1 MDLTK
6 IFSGMDKGP
15 EAIQSNFEKIN
26 GAVGDKVSSVTVPI
40 TAINGCSVDG
50 STVVY
55 QIGSH
60 RLAITTGSVSI
71 GSSLSASN
79 KTIDFGRL
87 ASDTDIGQGVAWSQ
101 VTNWAVGGVITRS
114 GTTLTLTE
122 ENYGGEVSQGTYF
135 NFMLVR
141 SY

>member
-1 MDLTK
+1 MAITQITAGQKNWLSTLNSDLAQ
-6 IFSGMDKGP
+6 I
-15 EAIQSNFEKIN
+15 
-26 GAVGDKVSSVTVPI
+26 GDKVSSTTVPI

-55 QIGSH
+55 HIGS
-60 RLAITTGSVSI
+60 RYLAITTGSISI
-71 GSSLSASN
+71 GSALSASN
-79 KTIDFGRL
+79 KSIDFGRL

-122 ENYGGEVSQGTYF
+122 ENYGGDVSRGTYF

>member
-1 MDLTK
+1 MAITQITAGQKDWLSTLNSDLSQ
-6 IFSGMDKGP
+6 I
-15 EAIQSNFEKIN
+15 
-26 GAVGDKVSSVTVPI
+26 GDKVSSSTVPI
-40 TAINGCSVDG
+40 TAINGCSVTG

-55 QIGSH
+55 QIGNH

-71 GSSLSASN
+71 GSALSTSN
-79 KTIDFGRL
+79 KSIDFGRL
-87 ASDTDIGQGVAWSQ
+87 AADTDVGQGVAWSQ

-114 GTTLTLTE
+114 GTTFTLTE
-122 ENYGGEVSQGTYF
+122 ENYGADISKGTYF

>member
-1 MDLTK
+1 MAVTQITAGQKDWLSTLN
-6 IFSGMDKGP
+6 
-15 EAIQSNFEKIN
+15 SNLSQI
-26 GAVGDKVSSVTVPI
+26 GDKVSSSTVPI
-40 TAINGCSVDG
+40 TAINGCSVTG

-60 RLAITTGSVSI
+60 HLAITTGSVSI
-71 GSSLSASN
+71 GSALSTSN
-79 KTIDFGRL
+79 KSIDFGRL
-87 ASDTDIGQGVAWSQ
+87 AADTDVGQGVAWSQ

-122 ENYGGEVSQGTYF
+122 ENYGADISKGTYF
-135 NFMLVR
+135 NFMLMR